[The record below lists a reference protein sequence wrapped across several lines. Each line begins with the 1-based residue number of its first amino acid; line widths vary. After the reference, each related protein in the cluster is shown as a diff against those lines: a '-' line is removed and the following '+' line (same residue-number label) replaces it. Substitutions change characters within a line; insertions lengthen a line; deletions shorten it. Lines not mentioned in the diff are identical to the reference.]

1 MSELAAILA
10 DAVGRLFGDLVT
22 AESLAEAEARVWP
35 SALWDAL
42 ESSGLTRP
50 LVSEA
55 RGGAGGGWDEAWVL
69 VHAAGRSGAPVPLAE
84 TIVASWLVEQ
94 VGLDVPDG
102 PLTLVP
108 DASRV
113 RISGERV
120 DGDAARVP
128 WGEAAGHVV
137 VVADGRLALVPRAGL
152 GIAAGANLAREPR
165 DGVRFDD
172 ARATVAPLGALPADV
187 VRRAGAL
194 VRAAQIAGG
203 LETMLAL
210 SVRYA
215 NERVQFGR
223 AIGKFQAIQQQLAVL
238 AEHAAAATLAAETA
252 FAAMARG
259 DAGFETAVAK
269 VRCGEAADAGAAI
282 AHAVHG
288 AIGFTYEHE
297 LQFTTRRLWSW
308 RAEFGGESAWAAEL
322 GRVATGRGADALWP
336 DLTARG

>member
-1 MSELAAILA
+1 MSELAAMLA
-10 DAVGRLFGDLVT
+10 DAVGRLLGDLVT
-22 AESLAEAEARVWP
+22 PEALADAEARVWP

-50 LVSEA
+50 LVSDA
-55 RGGAGGGWDEAWVL
+55 QGGAGGGWEEAWVL
-69 VHAAGRSGAPVPLAE
+69 VQAAGHHGAPVPLAE

-94 VGLDVPDG
+94 VGLEVPAG

-113 RISGERV
+113 GIAGDRV
-120 DGDAARVP
+120 GGAAARVP
-128 WGEAAGHVV
+128 WGDAAGHLV
-137 VVADGRLALVPRAGL
+137 VVADGRLALVPRATV
-152 GIAAGANLAREPR
+152 GIVPGANLAREPR
-165 DGVRFDD
+165 DGVRFED
-172 ARATVAPLGALPADV
+172 APARVASLGALPADV

-203 LETMLAL
+203 LERLLGL

-238 AEHAAAATLAAETA
+238 AEHAAAATMAAESA

-269 VRCGEAADAGAAI
+269 VRAGEAAEAGAAI

-288 AIGFTYEHE
+288 AIGFTYEHV

-322 GRVATGRGADALWP
+322 GRAALARGPDALWA